1 MTNDSNET
9 NYAMEDTLGGRISL
23 ARENAQLS
31 LEEAARRLGVQ
42 KESWNDWE
50 CDRATPRANRL
61 TMMAGILGVSPS
73 WLLVG
78 TGTGPSE
85 SQPDD
90 VARLLRELRA
100 VSAEAE
106 KSHQRA
112 QVLLDQIE
120 RHGQDTADGDTQA
133 QA

>member
-1 MTNDSNET
+1 
-9 NYAMEDTLGGRISL
+9 MEDTLGGRISL

-31 LEEAARRLGVQ
+31 LDEAARHLGVQ

-78 TGTGPSE
+78 AGTGPSE
-85 SQPDD
+85 NQPDD
-90 VARLLRELRA
+90 VARLLRELRV

-112 QVLLDQIE
+112 QALLDRIE
-120 RHGQDTADGDTQA
+120 RHGQDAASSEPQA
-133 QA
+133 RA

>member
-1 MTNDSNET
+1 
-9 NYAMEDTLGGRISL
+9 MEDTLGGRISF

-31 LEEAARRLGVQ
+31 LDEAARQLGVQ

-78 TGTGPSE
+78 TGAGPSE
-85 SQPDD
+85 NQPDD
-90 VARLLRELRA
+90 VAKLLRELRT

-106 KSHQRA
+106 KSHHRA

-120 RHGQDTADGDTQA
+120 RHGQDAADEEFRAKG
-133 QA
+133 